1 MSWDGATLTMKHTC
15 CRSNHNKTDFKMI
28 FIQTGA
34 TNPPPPLNLCYFTFS
49 LPLKTRYLRLETNYV
64 IIIQALHNSLPLS
77 LTHGYLFEL
86 QKEAISMEMQCLHA
100 WKKTIICHFEKCFR
114 ALLFPGFLLHF
125 ACSIFLLVI
134 LFFFPCAHPE
144 EKKNKQCKCPCA

>member
-1 MSWDGATLTMKHTC
+1 
-15 CRSNHNKTDFKMI
+15 MI

-34 TNPPPPLNLCYFTFS
+34 TNPPPPLNLRYFTFS
-49 LPLKTRYLRLETNYV
+49 LPLKNRYLRLETNYV

-77 LTHGYLFEL
+77 LTHGYLFEP
-86 QKEAISMEMQCLHA
+86 QNEAISMEMQCLHA

-134 LFFFPCAHPE
+134 LFFSLVLIQ
-144 EKKNKQCKCPCA
+144 KKKKQQTV